1 MFLTDCPTCGL
12 RELRGVRAIEL
23 LVNHGRPGRGIDLV
37 FRCTSCGSS
46 SLVDASEPLT
56 EHRADPA
63 EAHSV
68 SAA

>member
-23 LVNHGRPGRGIDLV
+23 LVNNGRPGRGIDLV
-37 FRCTSCGSS
+37 FRCTQCGSS
-46 SLVDASEPLT
+46 SLVDASDPLT
-56 EHRADPA
+56 RPA
-63 EAHSV
+63 PAAGAHSV

>member
-23 LVNHGRPGRGIDLV
+23 LVNRSQPGQPGHGIDLV

-46 SLVDASEPLT
+46 SLVDAS
-56 EHRADPA
+56 DPRRESA
-63 EAHSV
+63 THSV

>member
-23 LVNHGRPGRGIDLV
+23 LVNSGGQPGQPGHRIDLV

-46 SLVDASEPLT
+46 SLVDAS
-56 EHRADPA
+56 DPRRGA
-63 EAHSV
+63 AAHSV

>member
-23 LVNHGRPGRGIDLV
+23 LVNNGQPGRGIDLV

-46 SLVDASEPLT
+46 SLVDAS
-56 EHRADPA
+56 DPRRNA
-63 EAHSV
+63 AAHSV

>member
-23 LVNHGRPGRGIDLV
+23 LVNRSQPGLPGRGIDLV
-37 FRCTSCGSS
+37 FRCTSCGAS
-46 SLVDASEPLT
+46 SLVDAS
-56 EHRADPA
+56 DPRRDVT
-63 EAHSV
+63 AHSV

>member
-23 LVNHGRPGRGIDLV
+23 LVNNGQPGQPGHRIDLV

-46 SLVDASEPLT
+46 SLVDAS
-56 EHRADPA
+56 DPRRDA
-63 EAHSV
+63 VAHSV

>member
-23 LVNHGRPGRGIDLV
+23 LVNNAPGRGIDLV
-37 FRCTSCGSS
+37 FRCTSCGTS
-46 SLVDASEPLT
+46 SLVDAS
-56 EHRADPA
+56 DPRREVA
-63 EAHSV
+63 AHSV